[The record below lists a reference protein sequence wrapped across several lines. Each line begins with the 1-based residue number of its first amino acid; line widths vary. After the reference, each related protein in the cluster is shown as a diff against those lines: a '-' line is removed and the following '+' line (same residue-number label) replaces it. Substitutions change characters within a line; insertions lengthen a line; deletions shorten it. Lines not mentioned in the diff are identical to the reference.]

1 MKENEIYNLCK
12 KIQPIYRSIT
22 GSGNIKTLKI
32 FKNINPRLKIL
43 YFKSGKK
50 VFDWKI
56 PKVWT
61 IKDAWIKSKK
71 SNKKIISF
79 KDNFLC
85 VMGYSQSVF
94 KTITTEKLKK
104 KYIL

>member
-1 MKENEIYNLCK
+1 MKSIIYVK

-32 FKNINPRLKIL
+32 FKKINPRLKIL

-56 PKVWT
+56 PKVWS
-61 IKDAWIKSKK
+61 IRDAWIKKF
-71 SNKKIISF
+71 KIKQKNNIF
-79 KDNFLC
+79 
-85 VMGYSQSVF
+85 
-94 KTITTEKLKK
+94 
-104 KYIL
+104 

>member
-32 FKNINPRLKIL
+32 FKKINPRLKIL

-50 VFDWKI
+50 VFDWKN
-56 PKVWT
+56 
-61 IKDAWIKSKK
+61 S
-71 SNKKIISF
+71 
-79 KDNFLC
+79 
-85 VMGYSQSVF
+85 
-94 KTITTEKLKK
+94 
-104 KYIL
+104 